1 MMSKWKIFL
10 VDDDELIVSTLSR
23 ALKNEGYEVYAET
36 NTMDIIDK
44 IKYRSPDLVMLDVNL
59 PERSGIDILQELK
72 TRVDTQVVMLTAD
85 DTDETAV
92 KAMKLGAADYLT
104 KPFNMDE
111 LKLALRNILDSI
123 KLKQE
128 LA

>member
-1 MMSKWKIFL
+1 MSKWKIFL

-23 ALKNEGYEVYAET
+23 ALKNEGYEVFAET
-36 NTMDIIDK
+36 NTRDIIDK
-44 IKYRSPDLVMLDVNL
+44 IKCRSPDMVMLDVNL
-59 PERSGIDILQELK
+59 PERNGLDILQELK
-72 TRVDTQVVMLTAD
+72 IRVDTQVVMLTAD
-85 DTDETAV
+85 DTDETAL

>member
-1 MMSKWKIFL
+1 MSKRKIFL

-36 NTMDIIDK
+36 NTRDIIDK
-44 IKYRSPDLVMLDVNL
+44 IKYRSPDLVLLDVNL
-59 PERSGIDILQELK
+59 PDRSGIDILRELK
-72 TRVDTQVVMLTAD
+72 IRVDTRVVMLTAD
-85 DTDETAV
+85 DTAETAM

-104 KPFNMDE
+104 KPFNLVE
-111 LKLALRNILDSI
+111 LKLTLRSI
-123 KLKQE
+123 MDNVKLKQE

>member
-1 MMSKWKIFL
+1 MSKWKIFL

-23 ALKNEGYEVYAET
+23 ALKNEGYEVFAET
-36 NTMDIIDK
+36 NTRDIIDK
-44 IKYRSPDLVMLDVNL
+44 IKCRSPDMVMLDVNL

-72 TRVDTQVVMLTAD
+72 IRVDTQVVMLTAD
-85 DTDETAV
+85 DTDETAL